1 VMQKRLQSVM
11 LREVEC
17 VSDAG
22 VHDQWCWEKLSA
34 LVSEV
39 KWQHRSEPGYI
50 HAQTRAMSFRCTLIQ
65 FHILLPSLSCT
76 HKHTHIHTLTQIQ
89 TDVLIHTW
97 TVFCASSSWLLTSSS
112 LSCNKDISAPCNA
125 AVSACVPDHY
135 TPNTQTLCS
144 VSKIKGR
151 DQWILHCKQTH
162 AKGVE
167 VHTVRTKDTHTHM
180 CGRNFTRAHTHTH
193 THTNNTRMQ
202 KHTNTG
208 KRNAAVATWRELRCG
223 WARTHIHTH
232 LHTH

>member
-1 VMQKRLQSVM
+1 
-11 LREVEC
+11 
-17 VSDAG
+17 
-22 VHDQWCWEKLSA
+22 
-34 LVSEV
+34 
-39 KWQHRSEPGYI
+39 
-50 HAQTRAMSFRCTLIQ
+50 MSFRCTLIQ

-193 THTNNTRMQ
+193 THTQTTHACKSIQTQASIMLLRPP
-202 KHTNTG
+202 G
-208 KRNAAVATWRELRCG
+208 VSCDAVERA
-223 WARTHIHTH
+223 HTH
-232 LHTH
+232 AHTHTHACKSEQT